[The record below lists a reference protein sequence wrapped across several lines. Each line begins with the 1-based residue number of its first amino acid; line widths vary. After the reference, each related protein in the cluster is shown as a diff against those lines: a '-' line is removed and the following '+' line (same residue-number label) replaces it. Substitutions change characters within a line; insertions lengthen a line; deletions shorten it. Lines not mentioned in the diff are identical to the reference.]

1 MYSRSFVLA
10 LTRLQGSRL
19 GALQALR
26 RRCQRRQR
34 QIAEVRPRSLSLHLP
49 NESIASEYA

>member
-19 GALQALR
+19 GALQAPR